1 MLDES
6 IKLPSE
12 EDNNL
17 TSQNSENK
25 KATNLTQEEIT
36 SVNEVIDEGEKE
48 ELSKEEESNLTSQIS
63 ESSDVKESDTLAT
76 EEVPSPNTTVD
87 EIEIITTLPDNP
99 LLDQNYPNPF
109 NPGTTIRYHIRKP
122 SIVNIT
128 IYNLLGQ
135 TVKTLVDDFRP
146 VGNYEIYW
154 DGTTTNGSRVASGI
168 YFYHLSTDKNSE
180 SRKMFLIR

>member
-36 SVNEVIDEGEKE
+36 SVNEVIDEGEKD

-76 EEVPSPNTTVD
+76 EEVLHL
-87 EIEIITTLPDNP
+87 IQ
-99 LLDQNYPNPF
+99 LLMKLK
-109 NPGTTIRYHIRKP
+109 IR
-122 SIVNIT
+122 
-128 IYNLLGQ
+128 
-135 TVKTLVDDFRP
+135 
-146 VGNYEIYW
+146 
-154 DGTTTNGSRVASGI
+154 
-168 YFYHLSTDKNSE
+168 
-180 SRKMFLIR
+180 